1 MIFRDTFALDRR
13 LACAIR
19 TCLFMLPITINKSQ
33 FNNPSST
40 LLTTVTMLQPRT
52 LNSASQISF
61 LILIRSVTKNTYN
74 ISKLYILYIFAYE
87 YSTIS
92 TLKFTCR
99 YLLIFIT
106 ILIYKHTK
114 FSVCDYCDSIV
125 MYLRNCSSSYGAT
138 ICLHHH
144 RLQLG
149 VVSTA
154 IVQKPS
160 NK

>member
-40 LLTTVTMLQPRT
+40 LLTTMTMLQLRT

-87 YSTIS
+87 YCTIS
-92 TLKFTCR
+92 TLKFTCSP
-99 YLLIFIT
+99 LKFIT

-114 FSVCDYCDSIV
+114 SSVCDYCDSIV

-138 ICLHHH
+138 LCLHHH